1 MTFTDCQ
8 VLANV
13 HGDGAMISVALDA
26 TIGLFPDARA
36 FSSLVEKVWARS
48 SEPAMV
54 DIITR
59 DFPRPISS
67 ARIPPLASS
76 NVLLLTPLMRC

>member
-1 MTFTDCQ
+1 MTFINFQ
-8 VLANV
+8 VFANIR
-13 HGDGAMISVALDA
+13 GDGAMISVALDA
-26 TIGLFPDARA
+26 TIGRFPDTRA
-36 FSSLVEKVWARS
+36 FFSLVEKVWARS
-48 SEPAMV
+48 SEPAIV

-76 NVLLLTPLMRC
+76 SVLLLTPLMRC